1 MYFVLVTALF
11 YCIYPCTEAGIV
23 SPDYWFGKIPT
34 SNNGSTDVQTPFF
47 IESNV
52 YRYYRIGRDDAA
64 VDTVRDTL
72 NDPTRRAITK
82 ANRPPT
88 NVAPE
93 NVTGTVSLHFY
104 ILSK

>member
-11 YCIYPCTEAGIV
+11 YCISPCTEAGIV

-64 VDTVRDTL
+64 IDIVRDRV
-72 NDPTRRAITK
+72 NDPTRRAIT
-82 ANRPPT
+82 NNLPT
-88 NVAPE
+88 NVPPE
-93 NVTGTVSLHFY
+93 NITGTVSLHFY
-104 ILSK
+104 SA

>member
-1 MYFVLVTALF
+1 MYFVLVTAVL
-11 YCIYPCTEAGIV
+11 CCTSPCTEAGIV

-34 SNNGSTDVQTPFF
+34 SNNGSTDIQTPFY

-64 VDTVRDTL
+64 IATVRDTV

-82 ANRPPT
+82 VNRLPT
-88 NVAPE
+88 NVPPE
-93 NVTGTVSLHFY
+93 NITGTVSLHFY
-104 ILSK
+104 ILSN